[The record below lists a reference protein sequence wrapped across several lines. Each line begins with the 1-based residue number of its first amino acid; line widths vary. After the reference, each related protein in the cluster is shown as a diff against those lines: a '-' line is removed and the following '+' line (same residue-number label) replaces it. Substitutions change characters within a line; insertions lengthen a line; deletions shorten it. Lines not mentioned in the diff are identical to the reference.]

1 MPEEH
6 EQRLIT
12 LVRTK
17 EQPWLGAVAGCVAA
31 QDTARLDALTSLA
44 NPDYA
49 VLAAGARDDGIEDE
63 FSAFIESPVGRAARG
78 VTALARSVLEPRER
92 AGLLAPVGVLL
103 DEGEL

>member
-31 QDTARLDALTSLA
+31 QDTARLDAL
-44 NPDYA
+44 
-49 VLAAGARDDGIEDE
+49 
-63 FSAFIESPVGRAARG
+63 SAEIGRA
-78 VTALARSVLEPRER
+78 SCRER
-92 AGLLAPVGVLL
+92 V
-103 DEGEL
+103 